1 MHDWLIVSV
10 LVLNKDARGIKL
22 TLSSFVIPLQ

>member
-10 LVLNKDARGIKL
+10 LELNKDARGIKL
-22 TLSSFVIPLQ
+22 SLSSFVIP